1 MSFANTI
8 IDSSLD
14 PSTNVGLNV
23 GPHAALDARAARR
36 LARLLNPAP
45 AFQAHLP
52 GDAGRARVE
61 HYIADRFQAVHGASI
76 HDFMPVLLTMGCHGR
91 TTAATGV
98 RAATR
103 QSLFLEQYLSA
114 PVEQVLG
121 VAAGATVRRA
131 NVAEIGNLVAT
142 QGGSSYLLFM
152 VLTAMLE
159 QANFD
164 WVVFTATPQV
174 QKVLAYL
181 GLNVHQLCSADPA
194 RLTQSSAAEWGRY
207 YASQPQVVAGK
218 VSEAMDVLNG
228 RKLYSSV
235 LSLFRGPIAGLAQVI
250 SQESVRRGSYILAA

>member
-8 IDSSLD
+8 IDANPDS
-14 PSTNVGLNV
+14 G
-23 GPHAALDARAARR
+23 LDARAARR

-61 HYIADRFQAVHGASI
+61 RYIADRFQAVHGASI
-76 HDFMPVLLTMGCHGR
+76 HDFMPVLLTMGCNGR

-98 RAATR
+98 RAAAG
-103 QSLFLEQYLSA
+103 QSLFLEQYLSG

-121 VAAGATVRRA
+121 EPVGDSVRRA
-131 NVAEIGNLVAT
+131 NIAEIGNLVAS

-152 VLTAMLE
+152 VLTAILE
-159 QANFD
+159 QAGFD

-181 GLNVHQLCSADPA
+181 GLRVHRLCRADPA
-194 RLTQSSAAEWGRY
+194 RLTQSSAAEWGSY

-218 VSEAMDVLNG
+218 VAEAMGVLEQ
-228 RKLYSSV
+228 RKLYAGV
-235 LSLFRGPIAGLAQVI
+235 LSLFRGPIADLAQLV
-250 SQESVRRGSYILAA
+250 SQESKRRGSYILAA

>member
-1 MSFANTI
+1 MSPANTMSLAL
-8 IDSSLD
+8 SSADNL
-14 PSTNVGLNV
+14 
-23 GPHAALDARAARR
+23 LDAKAARR

-52 GDAGRARVE
+52 GGAERARVE
-61 HYIADRFQAVHGASI
+61 QYIAARFREVHGANI

-103 QSLFLEQYLSA
+103 QPLFLEQYLSG
-114 PVEQVLG
+114 PVEQSLG
-121 VAAGATVRRA
+121 AAVGTAIPRA
-131 NVAEIGNLVAT
+131 SIAEIGNLVAT

-152 VLTAMLE
+152 VLTAILE
-159 QANFD
+159 QAGFD

-181 GLNVHQLCSADPA
+181 GLGVHRLCSADPG
-194 RLTQSSAAEWGRY
+194 RLTESSAAEWGSY

-218 VSEAMDVLNG
+218 VANAMAVLNQ
-228 RKLYSSV
+228 RTLYSSV
-235 LSLFRGPIAGLAQVI
+235 LSLFRGQITELAEVLRR
-250 SQESVRRGSYILAA
+250 ESSRRGSYILAA